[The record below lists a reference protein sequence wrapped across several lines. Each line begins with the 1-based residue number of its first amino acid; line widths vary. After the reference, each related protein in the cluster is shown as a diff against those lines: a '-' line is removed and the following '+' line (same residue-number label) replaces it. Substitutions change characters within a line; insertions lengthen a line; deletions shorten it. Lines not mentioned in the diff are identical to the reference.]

1 MRQRLLYSLATVLLG
16 VGLSAQTISLAGQS
30 LDFSAPLTANP
41 TLTAGGTCV
50 YDNVVTVGTTSYDA
64 IVRIEAINNALIS
77 DFDNTSTTNSNT
89 AAHFSPE
96 VLWTAA
102 GSIDY
107 SITFIEDGTAAA
119 PVLVSVGDF
128 YLSAWDLD
136 GIGPSGVY
144 FESDG
149 ISSYA
154 LGASSF
160 LSYTTS
166 GTGNGRFTNSSTTS
180 NTTGTDGRSRVTVG
194 YASTNRID
202 FSVGSA
208 SAGNKTYLI
217 SGANP
222 TSWFPT
228 TEVST
233 SFPALITYASLS
245 PFFTCDAAASAA
257 QSFLVEGRNLTG
269 ALTLTAPSGYQISNE
284 STTGW
289 TTSLVLATD
298 STGRMD
304 TTVYVRMDGSTP
316 LANPTSVALST
327 PGHSGSSVAV
337 SGTKGGTLTV
347 ANFTGTN
354 PTACGASDGSI
365 TFNIE
370 NVADGTYPISY
381 QGGTGTA
388 TVSGGVATISN
399 LEEGHYLDIVLTD
412 ASGCSTELGNNITL
426 SEPIDFT
433 ITYAPTDKDLCI
445 GNTTTFGVIASGA
458 TVTYQWRNFAANSWA
473 NLTGAT
479 LTTYTT
485 AALTD
490 TAIYDVR
497 VTSAAGCRWTA
508 PRVAANVH
516 GLPTA
521 TLVSTPASCPGT
533 ADGAIDLTQ
542 NSGQLPMTY
551 QWSNGASTEDLSN
564 IPSGTYTVTM
574 LDPIG
579 CEGTASI
586 TVSDSDGVAPT
597 VYAKDITIALDSLG
611 QASITPADV
620 DSASSDNCTLDLS
633 ISDSLWNCTQ
643 IGTDTIMLIGTDG
656 SQSDTDFAV
665 ITIVDLTAP
674 QITCGTDTT
683 IYTALDTSGAAYS
696 WAAPTLYDNCGVDTS
711 WSSDSS
717 GAWFAIG
724 TYDIYTYAMDA
735 AGNLDSCSFT
745 LTVADTLAPSFTS
758 CPLDT
763 TMYAD
768 AMNCGANLTWTA
780 PTATDNSDSIF
791 YTRTDTSGA
800 FFTVGIDTVMIF
812 AHDLSGNTDTCSF
825 IVTVID
831 TIAPAWTGTLDTLV
845 VQAGIDTCGVFTDSV
860 SLTAPPI
867 VEACG
872 IDTLYN
878 NADTYYALGS
888 HDIYWFVTDVHGN
901 TDSILQKLVIEET
914 VAPEIYC
921 PGDTLVFAAAA
932 DSTWTQVTWT
942 GDSVWDNCGMD
953 TSYFSLANGGYLPLG
968 FFKID
973 FFAIDVSGNSDTCS
987 FFIDIQDTTAP
998 AFVGTLSDTTLY
1010 TTQDSCS
1017 VYYAWTQPTIEE
1029 NSTNYTSTSNVTAP
1043 NGNFGIGTHTVYY
1056 TVTDAAGLSD
1066 SIGFTITVVD
1076 NVGPAL
1082 YTNTQS
1088 LTLDSDGFATLSV
1101 AQVDSG
1107 SFDCSGIDTL
1117 WITQEL
1123 FVCTDVGSPVVWFHG
1138 IDSLGYHDSVQ
1149 VPITVLPNPAGVIQS
1164 TLATTDVLCF
1174 GDSNGTATISATGGS
1189 LPYAYS
1195 WTTGDTTQSISGLAA
1210 GTYNYHVSDTN
1221 GCVFQTNFTIG
1232 SPAALTIS
1240 HTTSDY
1246 NGYGISSEGAN
1257 DGTIDITVGGGTT
1270 PYSYSWNNNATTED
1284 QSGLSE
1290 GTYIV
1295 IVTDTN
1301 GCSISDTITL
1311 AEPDEL
1317 SVDVIVLSDNI
1328 CPDGH
1333 DGVVYA
1339 DISGGVGPMTITWLN
1354 GFAGDTLTGM
1364 NSGLYIVTVVDT
1376 NGAFATD
1383 SAYIISYDEDC
1394 DGILND
1400 DEGGIPGGGGGM
1412 ADTDG
1417 DGIPNQQDTD
1427 SDGDGIADALEYD
1440 TNGDGIP
1447 FDDCD
1452 GDGIPDFLD
1461 ADLCTP
1467 KPATVMT
1474 PNGDGRND
1482 FWEIPELL
1490 QYPNTSV
1497 RIYNRHGILVYFND
1511 NYANEF
1517 NGNANVQTYL
1527 TNDTRE
1533 LPTGTYYYYIQFGGT
1548 DLTMNGYLYINR

>member
-1 MRQRLLYSLATVLLG
+1 MAAVVLG
-16 VGLSAQTISLAGQS
+16 IALSAQTVSLAGQN
-30 LDFSAPLTANP
+30 LDFSTPLTTNP
-41 TLTAGGTCV
+41 SLTTGGTCV
-50 YDNVVTVGTTSYDA
+50 YDNVVTVGGTSYDA
-64 IVRIEAINNALIS
+64 IIRIESVNNALIS
-77 DFDNTSTTNSNT
+77 SFDNTSTSNGNT

-96 VLWTAA
+96 ILWTAG
-102 GSIDY
+102 GSVGY
-107 SITFIEDGTAAA
+107 SITFIEDGTAASPILA
-119 PVLVSVGDF
+119 NLGDF

-136 GIGPSGVY
+136 GVGPSGVF

-149 ISSYA
+149 ISSYL
-154 LGASSF
+154 LGASSY
-160 LSYTTS
+160 LSHTS
-166 GTGNGRFTNSSTTS
+166 SAPGNGRFTNSSTTS
-180 NTTGTDGRSRVTVG
+180 NTTGTDGRTRVTVG
-194 YASTNRID
+194 YSSANRID
-202 FSVGSA
+202 FTLGSS

-217 SGANP
+217 SGNNP
-222 TSWFPT
+222 VSWFPT
-228 TEVST
+228 NEVAT
-233 SFPALITYASLS
+233 VFPTLTIFESLI
-245 PFFTCDAAASAA
+245 PFFTCDGIASTP
-257 QSFLVEGRNLTG
+257 QSVFLEGRNLTG
-269 ALTLTAPSGYQISNE
+269 SVSLSAPVGYEISNQ
-284 STTGW
+284 SNTGWSSALNLAVDTTGNVD
-289 TTSLVLATD
+289 TNVYIRMSGLAPGTNP
-298 STGRMD
+298 SAIVFNTQGHI
-304 TTVYVRMDGSTP
+304 GSTIE
-316 LANPTSVALST
+316 
-327 PGHSGSSVAV
+327 V
-337 SGTKGGTLTV
+337 SGTKGAALTV
-347 ANFTGTN
+347 GNFVGVN
-354 PTACGASDGSI
+354 PTSCGATDGSI
-365 TFNIE
+365 SFSIT
-370 NVADGTYPISY
+370 NVPDGTYSVSY
-381 QGGTGTA
+381 E
-388 TVSGGVATISN
+388 GGVDTANVVNGVAIIPDLS
-399 LEEGHYLDIVLTD
+399 EGHYINIVLSD
-412 ASGCSTELGNNITL
+412 SLGCSSASGNNITL
-426 SEPIDFT
+426 SDSIDFT
-433 ITYAPTDKDLCI
+433 INYVPTDKEICM
-445 GNTTTFGVIASGA
+445 GTSATFGVIATGT
-458 TVTYQWRNFAANSWA
+458 TVSYQWRNFSSNNWT
-473 NLTGAT
+473 NLSGETAP
-479 LTTYTT
+479 TYNTPS
-485 AALTD
+485 LTD
-490 TAIYDVR
+490 TSFYDVHI
-497 VTSAAGCRWTA
+497 TSLAGCRWTS
-508 PRVAANVH
+508 PKVSVQVH
-516 GLPTA
+516 NIPSASLS
-521 TLVSTPASCPGT
+521 STPVSCPG
-533 ADGAIDLTQ
+533 AGDGSIVLTLL
-542 NSGQLPMTY
+542 NGQLPITY
-551 QWSNGASTEDLSN
+551 QWNNGASTKDLSN
-564 IPSGTYTVTM
+564 ISSGSYSVTI

-579 CEGTASI
+579 CEGSASI
-586 TVSDSDGVAPT
+586 NVNDSDGIAPT
-597 VYAKDITIALDSLG
+597 VYARDITIALDSLG
-611 QASITPADV
+611 QATITTTDV

-633 ISDSLWNCTQ
+633 ITDSLWNCTQ
-643 IGTDTIMLIGTDG
+643 LGTDTIFLIGTDG
-656 SQSDTDFAV
+656 NQSDTDFAV
-665 ITIVDLTAP
+665 ITIVDLIAP
-674 QITCGTDTT
+674 QIICGTDTT
-683 IYTALDTSGAAYS
+683 IYTAVDTSGAAYS
-696 WAAPTLYDNCGVDTS
+696 WTAPTLYDNCGVDTS
-711 WSSDSS
+711 WSSESS
-717 GAWFAIG
+717 GAWFPIG

-745 LTVADTLAPSFTS
+745 VTVADTLAPSFTS

-768 AMNCGANLTWTA
+768 SMNCGANLTWTDPVA
-780 PTATDNSDSIF
+780 VDNSDSTF
-791 YTRTDTSGA
+791 YTSTDTSGA
-800 FFTVGIDTVMIF
+800 FFTVGMDTVMIF
-812 AHDLSGNTDTCSF
+812 AHDLSGNTDTCLF

-831 TIAPAWTGTLDTLV
+831 TIAPYWTGGIDSLV
-845 VQAGIDTCGVFTDSV
+845 VQSLYDTCGIFTDSI
-860 SLTAPPI
+860 SLNAPPV

-932 DSTWTQVTWT
+932 DSTWTQVSWT

-987 FFIDIQDTTAP
+987 FYIDIQDTTAP
-998 AFVGTLSDTTLY
+998 AFVGTLNDTTLY

-1017 VYYAWTQPTIEE
+1017 VYYAWTQPTIAE
-1029 NSTNYTSTSNVTAP
+1029 NSTNYTATSNVNAP

-1056 TVTDAAGLSD
+1056 NVTDAAGLSD
-1066 SIGFTITVVD
+1066 SIGFTITVID

-1088 LTLDSDGFATLSV
+1088 LTLDSDGFATLTT

-1138 IDSLGYHDSVQ
+1138 IDSLGYHDSVL
-1149 VPITVLPNPAGVIQS
+1149 VPITVLPHPAGVVQS
-1164 TLATTDVLCF
+1164 SLSTTDVLCF
-1174 GDSNGTATISATGGS
+1174 GDSNATAFISASGGS
-1189 LPYAYS
+1189 LPYTYN
-1195 WTTGDTTQSISGLAA
+1195 WNTGDTTQSVSGLGA
-1210 GTYNYHVSDTN
+1210 GTYSYTVSDTN
-1221 GCVFQTNFTIG
+1221 GCLSQSNFSIFE
-1232 SPAALTIS
+1232 PQPLTLS
-1240 HTTSDY
+1240 HITSNY

-1257 DGTIDITVGGGTT
+1257 DGSIDITVGGGTA
-1270 PYSYSWNNNATTED
+1270 PYSFSWNNSATTED

-1301 GCSISDTITL
+1301 GCSISDTIAL
-1311 AEPDEL
+1311 SEPDEL

-1339 DISGGVGPMTITWLN
+1339 DITGGVGPMTITWLN

-1376 NGAFATD
+1376 NGSFATD
-1383 SAYIISYDEDC
+1383 SAYIISFDEDC

-1417 DGIPNQQDTD
+1417 DGIPNQQDPD
-1427 SDGDGIADALEYD
+1427 SDGDGIADALEFD

-1452 GDGIPDFLD
+1452 GDGKPDFLD
-1461 ADLCTP
+1461 PDLCTP

-1474 PNGDGRND
+1474 PDGDGRND

-1497 RIYNRHGILVYFND
+1497 RIYNRHGIMVYFND
-1511 NYANEF
+1511 DYSNEF

-1533 LPTGTYYYYIQFGGT
+1533 LPTGTYYYYIQYGGT
-1548 DLTMNGYLYINR
+1548 DLTMNGYLFINR

>member
-1 MRQRLLYSLATVLLG
+1 MRQRFLYSLVTVLISL
-16 VGLSAQTISLAGQS
+16 GLSAQTTSLAGQS

-41 TLTAGGTCV
+41 SLIAGGTCV
-50 YDNVVTVGTTSYDA
+50 YDNVFTVGANSYDA
-64 IVRIEAINNALIS
+64 IVRIETINNALIS

-107 SITFIEDGTAAA
+107 SITFVEDGTAAA
-119 PVLVSVGDF
+119 PVLVNIGDF
-128 YLSAWDLD
+128 HLSAWDLD
-136 GIGPSGVY
+136 GIGPAGVY

-149 ISSYA
+149 VDSYS
-154 LGASSF
+154 LGALSF

-166 GTGNGRFTNSSTTS
+166 GAGNGRFTNSATTS
-180 NTTGTDGRSRVTVG
+180 NTTGTDGRSRVTVS

-202 FSVGSA
+202 FSIGSA

-217 SGANP
+217 SSANP
-222 TSWFPT
+222 NSWFPT

-233 SFPALITYASLS
+233 SFPTLTTYTSLS

-257 QSFLVEGRNLTG
+257 QTFLVEGRNLTG
-269 ALTLTAPSGYQISNE
+269 ALTLNAPSGYEISNQ
-284 STTGW
+284 STAGW
-289 TTSLVLATD
+289 TTSLVINAD

-304 TTVYVRMDGSTP
+304 TTVYVRMNGSTP
-316 LANPTSVALST
+316 LANVTSIAIST
-327 PGHSGSSVAV
+327 PGYSGSSVAV
-337 SGTKGGTLTV
+337 SGTKGGTLNV
-347 ANFTGTN
+347 SNFAGTN
-354 PTACGASDGSI
+354 PNACGASDGSI

-370 NVADGTYPISY
+370 NVADGSYPISY
-381 QGGTGTA
+381 QGGMDTA

-399 LEEGHYLDIVLTD
+399 LEEGHYLDVVLTD
-412 ASGCSTELGNNITL
+412 SSGCSTEMGKNITL

-433 ITYAPTDKDLCI
+433 VNYSPTDKDLCI
-445 GNTTTFGVIASGA
+445 GNTTTFGVITTGT

-485 AALTD
+485 ASLTD
-490 TAIYDVR
+490 TAYFDVR

-521 TLVSTPASCPGT
+521 ALVSTPASCPGT

-551 QWSNGASTEDLSN
+551 QWSNGFSTEDLSN
-564 IPSGTYTVTM
+564 IPSGSYTVTM

-579 CEGTASI
+579 CEGSASI
-586 TVSDSDGVAPT
+586 TVSDSDGVAPI

-611 QASITPADV
+611 QVSITTADI
-620 DSASSDNCTLDLS
+620 DSASSDNCNLDLS
-633 ISDSLWNCTQ
+633 ISDSIWNCTQ
-643 IGTDTIMLIGTDG
+643 IGADTIMLIGTDG
-656 SQSDTDFAV
+656 SQSDTDLAV
-665 ITIVDLTAP
+665 ITIVDLSAP
-674 QITCGTDTT
+674 QITCGADTT
-683 IYTALDTSGAAYS
+683 IYTALDTSGAPYN
-696 WAAPTLYDNCGVDTS
+696 WAAPILYDNCGVDSS

-724 TYDIYTYAMDA
+724 IYDIYTYAIDA
-735 AGNLDSCSFT
+735 SGNLDSCSFT
-745 LTVADTLAPSFTS
+745 LTVADNLAPSFTS
-758 CPLDT
+758 CLLDT

-768 AMNCGANLTWTA
+768 ALNCGANLTWTT
-780 PTATDNSDSIF
+780 PTANDNSDSIF
-791 YTRTDTSGA
+791 YTSTDTSGA
-800 FFTVGIDTVMIF
+800 FFIVGIDTVMIF

-831 TIAPAWTGTLDTLV
+831 TIAPSWTGSLDTLI
-845 VQAGIDTCGVFTDSV
+845 VQAGMDTCGLFSDSV

-942 GDSVWDNCGMD
+942 GDSVWDVCGMD

-973 FFAIDVSGNSDTCS
+973 FFAFDVSGNSDTCS
-987 FFIDIQDTTAP
+987 FFIDILDTTAP

-1017 VYYAWTQPTIEE
+1017 VYYAWIQPTIEE
-1029 NSTNYTSTSNVTAP
+1029 NSTNFTSTSNVAAP

-1056 TVTDAAGLSD
+1056 TVIDAAGLSD

-1076 NVGPAL
+1076 NLGPAL

-1149 VPITVLPNPAGVIQS
+1149 VPLTVLPNPAGVIQS
-1164 TLATTDVLCF
+1164 ILATTDVLCF
-1174 GDSNGTATISATGGS
+1174 GDSNGTATIGATGGS

-1240 HTTSDY
+1240 HNTSDY

-1257 DGTIDITVGGGTT
+1257 DGSIDITVGGGAT
-1270 PYSYSWNNNATTED
+1270 PYSYSWNNNVTTED

-1301 GCSISDTITL
+1301 GCFISDTITL
-1311 AEPDEL
+1311 SEPDEL

-1328 CPDGH
+1328 CPDDN
-1333 DGVVYA
+1333 DGIIYA
-1339 DISGGVGPMTITWLN
+1339 GFSGGVGPMTITWLN
-1354 GFAGDTLTGM
+1354 GFSGDTLTGL

-1417 DGIPNQQDTD
+1417 DGIPNQQDSD

-1461 ADLCTP
+1461 ADLCAP

-1482 FWEIPELL
+1482 FWEIPEIL

-1497 RIYNRHGILVYFND
+1497 RIYNRHGILVYFSD

-1527 TNDTRE
+1527 TNDKRE
-1533 LPTGTYYYYIQFGGT
+1533 LPTGTYYYYILFGGT
-1548 DLTMNGYLYINR
+1548 DLTMNGYLFINR